1 MKRMS
6 STQKIDTIKAITVAG
21 FTISVFFHYILS
33 NYAGLGYYPYNTFLF
48 TPSDRFRDFY
58 NIFTATVGLNPYSS
72 PVSVYFPFTFV
83 VIYPFTFFIM
93 KQLAFA
99 VFLFIFMKYT
109 ISYIYRNMPSSDK
122 LNNGLNTFIFTFISY
137 PFLFSLERGNVECLL
152 FIFLSLFIYFYQ
164 KEEDLKSVIFLALAI
179 SMKLYPGVF
188 CVLFVADK
196 KYKNI
201 FITAIMVSMITLF
214 SAAVLEGGVVNSFIG
229 LKRNLEL
236 FNQAYILSNHG
247 LQHNS
252 SLYGVVK
259 IMQLEIS
266 PGLQP
271 LITYYSIIAL
281 VVFGFVAIYIIYK
294 EDVFWKR
301 VALLTIST
309 LLLPQVSFDY
319 KLIHLFIPL
328 MLFINYS
335 KSSKFDIPYAVMFGL
350 LLIPKDYYII
360 TQDVSIAV
368 LLNPLIMMMTACT
381 IIYDRHT
388 VSIVK

>member
-1 MKRMS
+1 
-6 STQKIDTIKAITVAG
+6 
-21 FTISVFFHYILS
+21 
-33 NYAGLGYYPYNTFLF
+33 
-48 TPSDRFRDFY
+48 
-58 NIFTATVGLNPYSS
+58 
-72 PVSVYFPFTFV
+72 
-83 VIYPFTFFIM
+83 
-93 KQLAFA
+93 
-99 VFLFIFMKYT
+99 
-109 ISYIYRNMPSSDK
+109 
-122 LNNGLNTFIFTFISY
+122 
-137 PFLFSLERGNVECLL
+137 
-152 FIFLSLFIYFYQ
+152 
-164 KEEDLKSVIFLALAI
+164 
-179 SMKLYPGVF
+179 
-188 CVLFVADK
+188 
-196 KYKNI
+196 
-201 FITAIMVSMITLF
+201 
-214 SAAVLEGGVVNSFIG
+214 
-229 LKRNLEL
+229 
-236 FNQAYILSNHG
+236 
-247 LQHNS
+247 
-252 SLYGVVK
+252 
-259 IMQLEIS
+259 MQLEIS

-309 LLLPQVSFDY
+309 ILLPQVSFDY